1 MPETISTFD
10 EWIDVFHN
18 WQEQIGFPTNLL
30 GDFKFEAKY
39 GDEVKEEIEFG
50 DFQGQPK
57 WKRPIQIP
65 GQNIRDALLNLIAV
79 QGDTEFASVEQQR
92 HLVWTAPTEYD
103 QKAIMRVMTEEQR
116 HGWQM
121 AHVLSSFGEDGYEE
135 AKKLLER
142 NALEDQRLLGSFNG
156 RIDTWLEFF
165 IFTQFVDRDGKY
177 QLKMLSHSAYRPL
190 AASMGPMLKEEAF
203 HLGTGNNG
211 LKRILQSGK
220 IPTTLIQKYYNRWV
234 PTAHDLF
241 GTDDSGSAEWAYVW
255 GLKGRY
261 DEDATDDPVDKRDLN
276 DRGRRQYHDEI
287 VKAQKLLN
295 RSIQGDQPHLVIPDL
310 KFNRAIGRHSGEF
323 YDIEGNPMESKSD
336 YEAYLKEVTPQKED
350 EEELLR
356 IIEEGDWI
364 KSK

>member
-1 MPETISTFD
+1 MPETVSTFD
-10 EWIDVFHN
+10 EWIDVFHE

-39 GDEVKEEIEFG
+39 SDDVKPEIEFG
-50 DFQGQPK
+50 DFAGQPK

-65 GQNIRDALLNLIAV
+65 GQNIRDALLNLTAV

-103 QKAIMRVMTEEQR
+103 QKAIMRVMSEEQR

-121 AHVLSSFGEDGYEE
+121 AHVLSSFGEDGFEE

-177 QLKMLSHSAYRPL
+177 QLKMLSRSAYRPL

-211 LKRILQSGK
+211 LKRTLKAGK
-220 IPTTLIQKYYNRWV
+220 IPTELIQKYYNRWV

-241 GTDDSGSAEWAYVW
+241 GTDESTSAEWAYVW

-261 DEDATDDPVDKRDLN
+261 DEGETEDPVDKGDLN
-276 DRGRRQYHDEI
+276 DRGRRQYHAEI
-287 VKAQKLLN
+287 VAAQDLLN
-295 RSIQGDQPHLVIPDL
+295 RNIPGGQPALKIPDL
-310 KFNRAIGRHSGEF
+310 KFNRQIGHHAGEY
-323 YDIEGNPMESKSD
+323 YDIHGNEIGSKSE
-336 YEAYLKEVTPQKED
+336 YEAYLKEHLPSKE
-350 EEELLR
+350 EHEELLR
-356 IIEEGDWI
+356 IADEGGWI
-364 KSK
+364 VEK